1 MDLSTLKLVIWIITR
16 LVNTGNVIDLWGFF
30 REFRRTV
37 YEEIDFVTEAA
48 NAKRFYEIFKD
59 DPTIYIPRIH
69 EDYVT
74 RRALVMEWIDGV
86 KINDYAAIDAAGID
100 RLEIAKRTIN
110 AYFHQFF
117 DIGFF
122 HADPHPGNILVK
134 RNSTPENPIV
144 AFLDFGM
151 VGSITKQMK
160 RSFNE
165 AFLGVITRD
174 AHKIV
179 NAVTTLGFIGEGANV
194 IAIERAISLLLDQY
208 YGATLGQVRDLDM
221 RDVAQ
226 DIIGLL
232 YGQPFRIPAQFAFS
246 GRAIGTLVGVTTGL
260 APDFNF
266 VEVALPY
273 ARNFLGLGKD
283 TIADTAKQALTQ
295 LLDVARVAAKLPRS
309 IEQLITS
316 IEAGQIE
323 IRLANLPLSNRPR
336 RPGRGGR
343 VIPLGGGN
351 FSLALAFIGSLI
363 GGAYLTSAHI
373 AGPGWFCLGLAGII
387 ALGLL
392 LRR

>member
-1 MDLSTLKLVIWIITR
+1 M
-16 LVNTGNVIDLWGFF
+16 
-30 REFRRTV
+30 
-37 YEEIDFVTEAA
+37 TEAA

-59 DPTIYIPRIH
+59 DPTIYIPRIY

-74 RRALVMEWIDGV
+74 RRVLVMEWIDGV
-86 KINDYAAIDAAGID
+86 KINDYAAIDAAGIN
-100 RLEIAKRTIN
+100 RLEIAKRTVN

-117 DIGFF
+117 DVGFF
-122 HADPHPGNILVK
+122 HADPHPGNILIK
-134 RNSTPENPIV
+134 HESTPENPIV

-151 VGSITKQMK
+151 VGSVTKPMK

-165 AFLGVITRD
+165 VFLGVITRD
-174 AHKIV
+174 AQKIV

-246 GRAIGTLVGVTTGL
+246 GRAISTLVGVTTGL

-283 TIADTAKQALTQ
+283 TIADTTKQLLTQ
-295 LLDVARVAAKLPRS
+295 LLDIARVAAKLPRS

-323 IRLANLPLSNRPR
+323 IRLANLPLSNHTHRPR
-336 RPGRGGR
+336 RRGSA
-343 VIPLGGGN
+343 VSLGGGN

-363 GGAYLTSAHI
+363 GGTYLTSAHI
-373 AGPGWFCLGLAGII
+373 TGPGWFCLGLAGAI